1 MQETH
6 LKPPQ
11 VSVIIPTYNRVDFL
25 KLAVDSVFKQTLS
38 DWELIIVDDG
48 STDSTADIFRG
59 DSRLRFI
66 RLEDNKGVSYARNRG
81 IEQARG
87 SLICFLDSDDQWLPE
102 KLAAQVAWMEKDPEC
117 PASYTDEIWI
127 RNGVRVNPMN
137 KHRKYSGQVF
147 RNCLPLCI
155 ISPSSI
161 MMRSEVLES
170 IGGFDESLPACEDY
184 DLWLRLTLRHPVH
197 FIEEKLILK
206 TGGHSDQLSRKYWGM
221 DRFRVYAME
230 KIIKEP
236 EISAEEK
243 TWVLET
249 LIEKCRILSCGYNN
263 NDKPADAA
271 LFQTKGERWQNEL
284 NALSGGSVKGSQ
296 GEL

>member
-6 LKPPQ
+6 LKTPQ
-11 VSVIIPTYNRVDFL
+11 VSVIIPTYNRLDFL
-25 KLAVDSVFKQTLS
+25 RMAVDSVFKQTLR
-38 DWELIIVDDG
+38 DWELIVVDDA
-48 STDSTADIFRG
+48 STDDTAAFLKG
-59 DSRLRFI
+59 NTRLSLI
-66 RLEDNKGVSYARNRG
+66 RLEENKGVSYARNRG

-102 KLAAQVAWMEKDPEC
+102 KLAKQVSWMEQHPEC

-161 MMRSEVLES
+161 MMRSEVLEN
-170 IGGFDESLPACEDY
+170 IGLFDESLPACEDY
-184 DLWLRLTLRHPVH
+184 DLWLRLTLRHSVH
-197 FIEEKLILK
+197 FIEEKLIVK
-206 TGGHSDQLSRKYWGM
+206 TGGHSDQLSRKYFGM
-221 DRFRVYAME
+221 DRFRVHAME
-230 KIIKEP
+230 KILKEP
-236 EISAEEK
+236 EISSEEK

-263 NDKPADAA
+263 NHKPADAA
-271 LFQTKGERWQNEL
+271 LFQNKCERWQNEL
-284 NALSGGSVKGSQ
+284 NLISGGSVRDSQ

>member
-6 LKPPQ
+6 LKTPQ
-11 VSVIIPTYNRVDFL
+11 VSVIIPTYNRIDFI
-25 KLAVDSVFKQTLS
+25 KVAVDSVFKQTLR
-38 DWELIIVDDG
+38 DWELIVVDDA
-48 STDSTADIFRG
+48 STDDTTDFLKEG
-59 DSRLRFI
+59 SRWSHLR
-66 RLEDNKGVSYARNRG
+66 LDENKGVSFARNRG

-102 KLAAQVAWMEKDPEC
+102 KLAMQVAWMEKHPEC

-161 MMRSEVLES
+161 MMRSEVFDE
-170 IGGFDESLPACEDY
+170 IGVFDESLPACEDY
-184 DLWLRLTLRHPVH
+184 DLWLRLALRHPVH
-197 FIEEKLILK
+197 FIEEKLIVK

-221 DRFRVYAME
+221 DRFRVHAME
-230 KIIKEP
+230 KILKEP
-236 EISAEEK
+236 EISSEEK

-263 NDKPADAA
+263 NSKPSDAA
-271 LFQTKGERWQNEL
+271 IYQEKGERCQIEL
-284 NALSGGSVKGSQ
+284 NAISGDSGQGIQ
-296 GEL
+296 GEI